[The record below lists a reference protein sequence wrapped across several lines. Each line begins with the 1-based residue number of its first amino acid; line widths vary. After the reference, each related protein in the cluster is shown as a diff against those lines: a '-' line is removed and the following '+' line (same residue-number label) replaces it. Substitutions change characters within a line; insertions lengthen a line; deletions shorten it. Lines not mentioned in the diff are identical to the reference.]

1 MMRSLLLSVLLL
13 AAAGPVALAADEPA
27 PKPPELSPLPESG
40 VDEQPVPDVTI
51 TRRAED
57 TVAEYRINGRL
68 YMIKVTP
75 KKGLPYFL
83 VDTDGDGNLET
94 RHNDLDPGIA
104 VPSWVLLRW

>member
-13 AAAGPVALAADEPA
+13 ASGTVALAAEEA
-27 PKPPELSPLPESG
+27 PKPPELSPLPQAG
-40 VDEQPVPDVTI
+40 DDDPLTPDVTI

-68 YMIKVTP
+68 YLIKVTP

-83 VDTDGDGNLET
+83 IDTDGDGNLET

-104 VPSWVLLRW
+104 IPGWVLLRW

>member
-13 AAAGPVALAADEPA
+13 ASGAVAVANEEPA
-27 PKPPELSPLPESG
+27 PKPPELSPLPQG
-40 VDEQPVPDVTI
+40 ADDDQPVPDVTI

-83 VDTDGDGNLET
+83 IDSDGDGNLET

-104 VPSWVLLRW
+104 IPGWVLLRW